1 MKKILFVSSEVY
13 PLIKTGGLAD
23 VSGSLPQALQAL
35 GQDVRILMP
44 AYQAVMA
51 KAGHCEL
58 IASIHLLWGEARL
71 LECLLPD
78 TQVKVWLLDFP
89 EFFDRAGGPYS
100 AVGGEA
106 WGDNATRFAF
116 MAHAVVKVAMNQVDL
131 DWQPDIVHCNDW
143 PSGLV
148 PALLQPYSD
157 RPATIFTIHNLAY
170 QGLFPF
176 ATFHALDLPI
186 DLWSPEALEYHEQI
200 SFMKGG
206 LVFADR
212 INTVSPTYTREI
224 QTVEFGCGLEGLLTH
239 RSNYLS
245 GILNG
250 VDDRDWNPKN
260 DRHLIENYQANS
272 MNGKKINKEHL
283 QNALGLV
290 AQAEVPLMGCIGR
303 LVEQKGVDL
312 ILSAMPE
319 LIKFPVQ
326 FVFLGS
332 GDAELEARLIYWAR
346 RYPERIAVKIG
357 YDESL
362 AHQIEAGADLFLMPS
377 RFEPC
382 GLNQMYSQYY
392 GTVPIVREVGGLAD
406 TVTDAS
412 IETLAANTATGV
424 SFSEASSGALLE
436 AIKRALLLYGN
447 KEQWKQ
453 IQVAGMEQ
461 DFSWARSAEQY
472 INLYT
477 LALDER
483 QST

>member
-1 MKKILFVSSEVY
+1 MKKILFVASEVY

-23 VSGSLPQALQAL
+23 VAGSLPQALQAV
-35 GQDVRILMP
+35 GQDIRILMP
-44 AYQAVMA
+44 AYQAVTA

-58 IASIHLLWGEARL
+58 VARIPSLWGEAQL
-71 LECLLPD
+71 LECLLPE

-100 AVGGEA
+100 AADGEA

-116 MAHAVVKVAMNQVDL
+116 MAHAVVKVAMNQIDL
-131 DWQPDIVHCNDW
+131 EWQPDVVHCNDW
-143 PSGLV
+143 PCGLI
-148 PALLQPYSD
+148 PALLQQYPD

-186 DLWSPEALEYHEQI
+186 ELWSPEALEYHEQI

-206 LVFADR
+206 LVFADQ
-212 INTVSPTYTREI
+212 INTVSPTYTQEI
-224 QTVEFGCGLEGLLTH
+224 QTEAFGCGLEGLLTH
-239 RSNYLS
+239 RSACLS

-250 VDDRDWNPKN
+250 VDDREWNPGT
-260 DRHLIENYQANS
+260 DPHLFKNYQADS
-272 MNGKKINKEHL
+272 MDGKEVNKKYLQKI
-283 QNALGLV
+283 LGLTTK
-290 AQAEVPLMGCIGR
+290 AEIPLIGCIGR

-319 LIKFPVQ
+319 LIKSPVQ
-326 FVFLGS
+326 CVFLGS
-332 GDAELEARLIYWAR
+332 GDPELEARLIYWAR
-346 RYPERIAVKIG
+346 RYPERIAVKVG

-362 AHQIEAGADLFLMPS
+362 AHQIEAGVDLFLMPS

-392 GTVPIVREVGGLAD
+392 GTVPVVREVGGLAD

-412 IETLAANTATGV
+412 VETLAADTATGI
-424 SFSEASSGALLE
+424 SFAEASSGALLE

-447 KEQWKQ
+447 KAQWKQ
-453 IQVAGMEQ
+453 MQLAGMRQ
-461 DFSWARSAEQY
+461 DFSWVRSAEQY
-472 INLYT
+472 TGLYA
-477 LALDER
+477 LALKVR
-483 QST
+483 QQA